1 MLAAIYARKS
11 TDQNLADEEKSVTRQ
26 VERRPGICGGEGLD
40 RRPGARLRR
49 RRDVRRRLRDPA
61 RVSGAHE
68 RAPPASPFQALI
80 LMDQSRLGRS
90 LDEVPYA
97 LKRITEA
104 GVRVWCY
111 LTDSELRRETATD
124 KFMLSAMAYVDDM
137 HREQARQRTRDAMRR
152 KAERGHVAGGIVYG
166 YRNVEVRIGDRRS
179 HVLREIHPDEAAI
192 IRRIFQMIAEGRG
205 YARIAKVLNAEGI
218 PSPTGRG
225 WATSGVRACVL
236 RELYRGRIV
245 YGKTQWQDRGGE
257 RVKVD
262 TPPETWITVE
272 APALRIVDEALWEA
286 AHRRLDTTRARY
298 ARLTAGKRVGR
309 PEPTLESPYLLTG
322 FVRCAGCGGGVS
334 AQVVTTKKGTT
345 RSYYVCTTFRVRGP
359 ALCAR
364 GFRARLRDLDAAI
377 LDRLGR
383 DVLTEDVL
391 MDAARSAAERH
402 AAQQQQ
408 HPRGPGQAPGHR
420 PGRADGGRAEEGQ
433 QTSRWSRR

>member
-1 MLAAIYARKS
+1 
-11 TDQNLADEEKSVTRQ
+11 
-26 VERRPGICGGEGLD
+26 
-40 RRPGARLRR
+40 
-49 RRDVRRRLRDPA
+49 
-61 RVSGAHE
+61 
-68 RAPPASPFQALI
+68 
-80 LMDQSRLGRS
+80 
-90 LDEVPYA
+90 
-97 LKRITEA
+97 
-104 GVRVWCY
+104 
-111 LTDSELRRETATD
+111 
-124 KFMLSAMAYVDDM
+124 
-137 HREQARQRTRDAMRR
+137 MRR

-166 YRNVEVRIGDRRS
+166 YRNVEVRVGERRN

-205 YARIAKVLNAEGI
+205 YARIAKGLNADGI

-236 RELYRGRIV
+236 RDLYRGRIV
-245 YGKTQWQDRGGE
+245 YGMTQWQDRGGE

-272 APALRIVDEALWEA
+272 AEHLRIVHEALWQA

-298 ARLTAGKRVGR
+298 ARLTAGKLVGR

-334 AQVVTTKKGTT
+334 AQVVTSKRGMP

-364 GFRARLRDLDAAI
+364 GFRARLGDLDTAI
-377 LDRLGR
+377 LDQLGR

-391 MDAARSAAERH
+391 MDAAQRAAARH
-402 AAQQQQ
+402 AAAS
-408 HPRGPGQAPGHR
+408 HPHAGPDRRARPSTERWALSWPGW
-420 PGRADGGRAEEGQ
+420 GA
-433 QTSRWSRR
+433 W

>member
-1 MLAAIYARKS
+1 
-11 TDQNLADEEKSVTRQ
+11 
-26 VERRPGICGGEGLD
+26 
-40 RRPGARLRR
+40 
-49 RRDVRRRLRDPA
+49 
-61 RVSGAHE
+61 
-68 RAPPASPFQALI
+68 
-80 LMDQSRLGRS
+80 
-90 LDEVPYA
+90 
-97 LKRITEA
+97 
-104 GVRVWCY
+104 
-111 LTDSELRRETATD
+111 
-124 KFMLSAMAYVDDM
+124 
-137 HREQARQRTRDAMRR
+137 MRR

-166 YRNVEVRIGDRRS
+166 YRNREVCIGDRRS
-179 HVLREIHPDEAAI
+179 HVLREIHPDEGAI

-205 YARIAKVLNAEGI
+205 YARVAKVLNAEGV

-245 YGKTQWQDRGGE
+245 YGQTQWQDRGGE
-257 RVKVD
+257 RVKVA

-272 APALRIVDEALWEA
+272 APALRIVDEALWHA

-334 AQVVTTKKGTT
+334 AQVVTSKKGAT

-359 ALCAR
+359 ALRAR

-377 LDRLGR
+377 LDQLGR

-391 MDAARSAAERH
+391 MDAARSAARH
-402 AAQQQQ
+402 AAAQ
-408 HPRGPGQAPGHR
+408 HTHAGPERLATDYAALRGTGGPSARVLHRPRSPADHIR
-420 PGRADGGRAEEGQ
+420 TSPGRAGSAKANPRSLGRPLPPRPSGRPEVPA
-433 QTSRWSRR
+433 